1 MLDERQAVYGPIH
14 VLQHAVS
21 QDRQCEQEHDLLPHG
36 EAAFFPMKLFFS
48 FALIAVMAAAPI
60 AAQAPA
66 SKDDQEL
73 LTLIKEV
80 QAQQAQ
86 IADNQTKIEAKMA
99 DLAETIRV
107 ARLFAAKA
115 GK

>member
-1 MLDERQAVYGPIH
+1 
-14 VLQHAVS
+14 
-21 QDRQCEQEHDLLPHG
+21 
-36 EAAFFPMKLFFS
+36 MKFFFS
-48 FALIAVMAAAPI
+48 LALIALMTAAPI

-66 SKDDQEL
+66 SKDDPEL

-86 IADNQTKIEAKMA
+86 IADNQTKIESKLAE
-99 DLAETIRV
+99 LAETIRV
-107 ARLFAAKA
+107 ARLFAGKA

>member
-1 MLDERQAVYGPIH
+1 
-14 VLQHAVS
+14 
-21 QDRQCEQEHDLLPHG
+21 
-36 EAAFFPMKLFFS
+36 MKSFLFLG
-48 FALIAVMAAAPI
+48 LIVAMTVAPI

-86 IADNQTKIEAKMA
+86 IADNQTKIESKLAE
-99 DLAETIRV
+99 LAETIRV
-107 ARLFAAKA
+107 ARLFAGKA

>member
-1 MLDERQAVYGPIH
+1 MGKQFAGPYT
-14 VLQHAVS
+14 LWHAVLR
-21 QDRQCEQEHDLLPHG
+21 DRQCEQEHDLLPHG

-48 FALIAVMAAAPI
+48 LALIAAMTAAPI
-60 AAQAPA
+60 VAQAPP

-80 QAQQAQ
+80 QTQQAQ
-86 IADNQTKIEAKMA
+86 IAENQTKIEAKMA
-99 DLAETIRV
+99 ELAETIRV
-107 ARLFAAKA
+107 ARLFAGKA